1 MDCRLYELSAK
12 DYLTEGR
19 LGANSVAPSTD
30 IHKTFIRIGMCDN
43 ATLSRLTPLLREVF
57 ENNGLVATPD
67 LQSSDVQGWDSLG
80 QVRLFFEIEREF
92 SIRFSS
98 TEINSLRN
106 VGQIAD
112 VIESKMAGS

>member
-1 MDCRLYELSAK
+1 
-12 DYLTEGR
+12 
-19 LGANSVAPSTD
+19 
-30 IHKTFIRIGMCDN
+30 MCDN